1 MVVRYVVVAM
11 MLAVAPLVVGAG
23 IAIADG
29 AGDPAAIKSDDGKYS
44 DKAGNPTYK
53 VQSDGTVD

>member
-11 MLAVAPLVVGAG
+11 MLAAAPLVAGVG

-29 AGDPAAIKSDDGKYS
+29 AGDPAAIKSDDGKYY

-53 VQSDGTVD
+53 VQSD